1 MSNFRQSWYE
11 AGARERI
18 AALVDTGS
26 FAEFVGPEQRETSPH
41 LGIFDLPAQFDD
53 GIVVGSATLDG
64 APILVAA
71 QEGRFMG
78 GAFGEVHGAKLTGLL
93 RAAKALGR
101 DVVIAFDTGGVRLQ
115 EANAGEIAIAEIM
128 RAVAE
133 ARMAGVR
140 VVGLIGGRAGCYG
153 GGGLIAGCC
162 STLIVS
168 EQGRISVTGPEV
180 IETNMGVEEF
190 DSRDRALV
198 WRTMGGKHRMLIGG
212 ADVFVDDDAA
222 AFRDAARAAL
232 AHAARPLSDRSASH
246 DPFALSEF
254 EGLGSIDGAST
265 SLSTNGR
272 RERPGLD
279 LDTLTAEQARLERR
293 ITRFGDAVDAIDI
306 WHALG
311 IDDPKAVPDM
321 PAAAFASLA
330 AQYRESADDAR

>member
-1 MSNFRQSWYE
+1 MSNIRQSWYE

-18 AALVDTGS
+18 AALVDPRS
-26 FAEFVGPEQRETSPH
+26 FAEFVGPECRETSPH

-53 GIVVGSATLDG
+53 GIVVGSGSIDG
-64 APILVAA
+64 TPVLVAA

-93 RAAKALGR
+93 RAAKALAR

-128 RAVAE
+128 RAIAE
-133 ARMAGVR
+133 ARLDGVR

-180 IETNMGVEEF
+180 IETNKGVEEF

-198 WRTMGGKHRMLIGG
+198 WRTMGGKHRTLIGG

-222 AFRDAARAAL
+222 AFRAAATAAL
-232 AHAARPLSDRSASH
+232 ARPAK
-246 DPFALSEF
+246 
-254 EGLGSIDGAST
+254 
-265 SLSTNGR
+265 
-272 RERPGLD
+272 LD
-279 LDTLTAEQARLERR
+279 ATTLAAEQARLERR
-293 ITRFGDAVDAIDI
+293 ITRFGDLNDATDI
-306 WHALG
+306 WNALG
-311 IDDPKAVPDM
+311 IDNPKAIPDM
-321 PAAAFASLA
+321 PADAFATLA

>member
-1 MSNFRQSWYE
+1 MSNFQQSWYE

-53 GIVVGSATLDG
+53 GIVVGNATLDG
-64 APILVAA
+64 TPILVAA

-128 RAVAE
+128 RAVVE

-153 GGGLIAGCC
+153 GGGLIAGCF

-198 WRTMGGKHRMLIGG
+198 WRTMGGKHRTLIGG

-222 AFRDAARAAL
+222 AFRDAARTAL
-232 AHAARPLSDRSASH
+232 ARPAK
-246 DPFALSEF
+246 
-254 EGLGSIDGAST
+254 
-265 SLSTNGR
+265 
-272 RERPGLD
+272 LD
-279 LDTLTAEQARLERR
+279 ADILAAEQARLERR
-293 ITRFGDAVDAIDI
+293 IAQFGESADAIDI

-311 IDDPKAVPDM
+311 IDDPKGIPDM
-321 PAAAFASLA
+321 PSTAFASLA

>member
-1 MSNFRQSWYE
+1 MSNIRHSWYE

-18 AALVDTGS
+18 AALVDPRS
-26 FAEFVGPEQRETSPH
+26 FAEFVGPECRETSPH

-53 GIVVGSATLDG
+53 GIVVGSGSIDG
-64 APILVAA
+64 TPVLVAA

-93 RAAKALGR
+93 RAAKALAR

-128 RAVAE
+128 RAIVE
-133 ARMAGVR
+133 ARLDGVR

-162 STLIVS
+162 STLIIS

-180 IETNMGVEEF
+180 IETNKGVEEF

-198 WRTMGGKHRMLIGG
+198 WRTMGGKHRTLIGG

-222 AFRDAARAAL
+222 AFRAAATAAL
-232 AHAARPLSDRSASH
+232 ARPAKLDAA
-246 DPFALSEF
+246 AL
-254 EGLGSIDGAST
+254 A
-265 SLSTNGR
+265 
-272 RERPGLD
+272 
-279 LDTLTAEQARLERR
+279 AEQARLERR
-293 ITRFGDAVDAIDI
+293 IERFGDLGDATDI

-311 IDDPKAVPDM
+311 VDDPNVIPDM
-321 PAAAFASLA
+321 PADTFATLA